1 MTNNYVTHLSDK
13 REDCL
18 EETVTTTPDYEPI
31 EINAYFRSHTHLPL
45 WEILDKAGFWKQAGI
60 KVNFEYCDSSS
71 EAEAALFS
79 GKIDLISGNHIS
91 PYALVARGKP
101 IVSLAS
107 PTNGVSDRL
116 VSREPMPSLAE
127 IRGKRVIDTTI
138 LDTGGG
144 YNHIR
149 GNHMLYVLE
158 AGLALSDV
166 SWVEI
171 TDKMSSE
178 FRTAQFHAM
187 KEGEGDVT
195 FVTGDTRRY
204 EEAGFSALQ
213 LPRLPMINGPTLTTT
228 MTALNKYDRF
238 GERLVLAQVLGIHF
252 ARTKKEQ
259 TGKLLEGLKKREP
272 EARNVS
278 YNSVAKLAA
287 KPYPDIQAVA
297 NAHRLCCMKDPAA
310 TELSPLSMWDLHF
323 LRQLDHSGFIDR
335 LYDAK

>member
-1 MTNNYVTHLSDK
+1 MTTA
-13 REDCL
+13 RA
-18 EETVTTTPDYEPI
+18 YEPV

-45 WEILDKAGFWKQAGI
+45 WEILDKAGFWKQVGI
-60 KVNFEYCDSSS
+60 KVNFSYCDSSS

-107 PTNGVSDRL
+107 PTNSVSDRL
-116 VSREPMPSLAE
+116 VSREPISSLAQ
-127 IRGKRVIDTTI
+127 IRGKRIVDTTI
-138 LDTGGG
+138 LDNGGG

-149 GNHMLYVLE
+149 GNHMLYILE
-158 AGLALSDV
+158 AGLELSDV
-166 SWVEI
+166 RWTEI
-171 TDKMSSE
+171 TDRMSSE

-195 FVTGDTRRY
+195 FLTGDTRRY
-204 EEAGFSALQ
+204 EEAGFSVLQ

-228 MTALNKYDRF
+228 VTALNKYDRF

-252 ARTKKEQ
+252 ARTRKEE
-259 TGKLLEGLKKREP
+259 TEKIIDGLKQREP
-272 EARNVS
+272 EARSVS
-278 YNSVAKLAA
+278 YNSVAKLLA
-287 KPYPDIQAVA
+287 KPYPDHQAVA
-297 NAHRLCCMKDPAA
+297 NAYRLCCMKAPEAK
-310 TELSPLSMWDLHF
+310 ELSPLAMWDLHY
-323 LRQLDHSGFIDR
+323 LRQLDNSGFIDQ

>member
-1 MTNNYVTHLSDK
+1 V
-13 REDCL
+13 ED
-18 EETVTTTPDYEPI
+18 TVTTPNDYDSI
-31 EINAYFRSHTHLPL
+31 EINAFFRSHTHLPL
-45 WEILDKAGFWKQAGI
+45 WEILDKAGFWKQVGI
-60 KVNFEYCDSSS
+60 KVEFEYCDSSS

-116 VSREPMPSLAE
+116 VSREPMTSLVE

-187 KEGEGDVT
+187 KEREGDVT

-204 EEAGFSALQ
+204 EEAGFSVHQ

-252 ARTKKEQ
+252 ARTKKEE
-259 TGKLLEGLKKREP
+259 TEKILEGLKGREP

-287 KPYPDIQAVA
+287 KPYPDHKAVA
-297 NAHRLCCMKDPAA
+297 NAYRLCCMKAPEA
-310 TELSPLSMWDLHF
+310 EEISPLAMWDLHY
-323 LRQLDHSGFIDR
+323 LRQLDNSGFIND
-335 LYDAK
+335 LYGMY